1 MTLGQTTG
9 IDLRDVKVANVTG
22 GSSPAMVT
30 LNHMTAKI
38 RLWSLFNG
46 PLTIQ
51 SLSIDGVDLLLEH
64 GSDHRPNWKFKTAT
78 AGLTSKEPNRVEL
91 PVLLNAHFRDVSV
104 DFRTSSGDVLKT
116 VIDDGTVGTQARDK
130 PVSLRLTGHYNSAP
144 VDVTAAL
151 SSFSALHDTARPFPA
166 KITINSRTITLGFDG
181 TFTDPLDVDGA
192 DGQVTLTAAS
202 LLDLANIAGAGGA
215 PDIPLNLSGGFAH
228 KGGLWRLTTAS
239 GALGGQSFNGGTL
252 ELREAGPLQP
262 DGVTVAGRFDT
273 LDMNAILKPD
283 AGAAPSNSSMSLVPD
298 PAPGILLDAT
308 LSAAH
313 VVYGSIAGVDLA
325 LKAKTGPGT
334 LSIEDFT
341 LGVAGGTAK
350 SKISIVNKDAKAV
363 VDFDGSLDGVDV
375 AQLNK
380 MLGWNSIPL
389 GGPLTSR
396 VTGSMIGATMAEA
409 RKTNRIFV
417 AMAMTGG
424 TIDSDLVR
432 MASTDVRSLFG
443 SRPGKLR
450 LTCLLLIG
458 NLRDGTGTVGPLR
471 IKTSSGTIA
480 GSGTYDTVQD
490 TIDLTIG
497 SQSKSWLK
505 LDVPMRVSGPLSNF
519 SVRPAF
525 GESARVLN
533 DLSLPGDLP
542 QREKDIAVGN
552 ACLKP

>member
-1 MTLGQTTG
+1 MKLGRTTD
-9 IDLRDVKVANVTG
+9 IDLRDVTVANVAA
-22 GSSPAMVT
+22 GSSPTMVT
-30 LNHMTAKI
+30 LSHLTAEV
-38 RLWSLFNG
+38 RLWSLFSG

-51 SLSIDGVDLLLEH
+51 SLSIDGAEVLLEH
-64 GSDHRPNWKFKTAT
+64 GNGDKPNWKFKTAT
-78 AGLTSKEPNRVEL
+78 AGLTPKEPNRVEL
-91 PVLLNAHFRDVSV
+91 PVLLDAHFRDVTI
-104 DFRTSSGDVLKT
+104 DFRTLSGTQLKT
-116 VIDDGTVGTQARDK
+116 VIDDGAVSTAGPNN
-130 PVSLRLTGHYNSAP
+130 PVSLQVAGHYNSSP
-144 VDVTAAL
+144 IDLTAAL
-151 SSFSALHDTARPFPA
+151 ASFAELHDAGKPFPA
-166 KITINSRTITLGFDG
+166 KITIKSAGSTLIFAG

-192 DGQVTLTAAS
+192 NGMLTLAATS

-215 PDIPLNLSGGFAH
+215 PDIPVNLSGAFAH
-228 KGGLWRLTTAS
+228 KGGLWRLSAAG
-239 GALGGQSFNGGTL
+239 GALGGQTFKDSTL
-252 ELREAGPLQP
+252 QLREGGPRQP
-262 DGVTVAGRFDT
+262 DAVAVSGTFDT
-273 LDMNAILKPD
+273 LDMNAILRPD

-308 LSAAH
+308 VSAAH
-313 VVYGSIAGVDLA
+313 VVYGSVQGVDFG

-350 SKISIVNKDAKAV
+350 SKISIANKDTKAV
-363 VDFDGSLDGVDV
+363 VNFDGSLDGVDV

-380 MLGWNSIPL
+380 LLGWNSIPL
-389 GGPLTSR
+389 GGPLTGR
-396 VTGSMIGATMAEA
+396 VTGSMIGATIAEA

-424 TIDSDLVR
+424 TIDRDLVR

-443 SRPGKLR
+443 SQQGNRR
-450 LTCLLLIG
+450 LTCLLLIA
-458 NLRDGTGTVGPLR
+458 NLRDGTGTIGPLR

-480 GSGTYDTVQD
+480 GSGTYDTVHD

-497 SQSKSWLK
+497 AQSKSWLK

-533 DLSLPGDLP
+533 DVSLPGDLP
-542 QREKDIAVGN
+542 QQEKDIATAN